1 MKKKIKGCKNYVR
14 NLTFNYSGMKVIIL
28 FVILFVVYPLFG
40 FSQFSDSGPVV
51 LNQEN
56 SNASYLYPQVTAA
69 DSGYYV
75 TWYDENQGFEMY
87 MQFVDPKGEPQ
98 WANPL
103 IVTDYPQDSWISD
116 YSLMNDGVNAYVFFT
131 DARNGLTDKDIFGY
145 KINSQGEFLWGNAGV
160 ELIVSV
166 DYDSDY
172 SPNTALM
179 PNGDVVAA
187 WNKMDANG
195 YSIRMQWLTAT
206 GERIWENGKAIAE
219 TDIRL
224 FNPNLIP
231 ATDSTVYLVYTYQD
245 GQYGDK
251 QIQVQQIDTTGQN
264 VWDSVLEITSNSGIF
279 TGRRL
284 ALHPASDNGIYI
296 TWYGD
301 PDGNTLNDVFTQH
314 INVNG
319 NMRYPSGGLNLSVN
333 NQMNQTNP
341 SCLGEDP
348 QGNVMFVWHEVN
360 SSYTNYEVRVQ
371 RVNASGELL
380 LGENAFNI
388 AENIE
393 NIGKGD
399 YRYGNIYLPCRPQG
413 SSKTSMLVYN
423 LEQQLEIAFVEV
435 GTGIETT
442 TKMTNGQY
450 VMPSL
455 GTSNAGSDQVELF
468 NVYRTGER
476 GIEPVLSD
484 SKLAGMA
491 DLAGFLPDSLFY
503 FVNSDENQTW
513 GNFVEPMNIYQNIEI
528 IDTPYNAPGN
538 YMVKAIAED
547 SSETYYQFSIV
558 DELATNVDS
567 VFSSDL
573 FTHINTENQEV
584 WAELQ
589 IVKELFHTDFWISPG
604 ARMYLN
610 GEWDP
615 VYKRINDSASTF
627 FGFKQVDSAQIDF
640 TITDYEGNNQIWHFM
655 LTMGGGG
662 IHSND
667 FNGSIYPNPVKNK
680 LYIKSTENIQE
691 VTLLTIDGR
700 IVKQYAPYKSN
711 LQIDVS
717 SIFEGIYVLKV
728 KQHRKLSNHLIL
740 IAN

>member
-1 MKKKIKGCKNYVR
+1 MK
-14 NLTFNYSGMKVIIL
+14 IIFL
-28 FVILFVVYPLFG
+28 FIILFVVYPLFG
-40 FSQFSDSGPVV
+40 FSQFSDSSPVV

-56 SNASYLYPQVTAA
+56 SSASYQYPQTTAV

-75 TWYDENQGFEMY
+75 TWYDENQGFKMY
-87 MQFVDPKGEPQ
+87 MQFVDPKGNKV
-98 WANPL
+98 WDAPL
-103 IVTDYPQDSWISD
+103 IVTDYPQDSWISK
-116 YSLMNDGVNAYVFFT
+116 YTLINDGKNACVFFSDT
-131 DARNGLTDKDIFGY
+131 RNGVTDKDIFGY
-145 KINSQGEFLWGNAGV
+145 KISPQGEFLWSESGV
-160 ELIVSV
+160 ELSF
-166 DYDSDY
+166 D
-172 SPNTALM
+172 TASNDNELA
-179 PNGDVVAA
+179 PVATLLNNGNVLVAWDRLHDGDQQVA
-187 WNKMDANG
+187 MQCIAPSGDMLWANG
-195 YSIRMQWLTAT
+195 FSISDDAANLYNPVVTPVGDNMAFVTYLSQTGGMYGNRQILTRLIADSGEEQWS
-206 GERIWENGKAIAE
+206 E
-219 TDIRL
+219 
-224 FNPNLIP
+224 P
-231 ATDSTVYLVYTYQD
+231 AVIS
-245 GQYGDK
+245 
-251 QIQVQQIDTTGQN
+251 N
-264 VWDSVLEITSNSGIF
+264 NSGIGI
-279 TGRRL
+279 GRGFSSKSSSFQG
-284 ALHPASDNGIYI
+284 AYI
-296 TWYGD
+296 FWYGD
-301 PDGNTLNDVFTQH
+301 PDANNRNDVFAQH
-314 INVNG
+314 ININKELA
-319 NMRYPSGGLNLSVN
+319 YAPDGLNLSVN
-333 NQMNQTNP
+333 DVMNQTNP
-341 SCLGEDP
+341 TILGEDEE
-348 QGNVMFVWHEVN
+348 GNVLFAWNEVN

-371 RVNASGELL
+371 RVNALGELL

-423 LEQQLEIAFVEV
+423 LEQQQEIAFVEV
-435 GTGIETT
+435 GTGVETT

-455 GTSNAGSDQVELF
+455 GTSNAGSAQVELF

-491 DLAGFLPDSLFY
+491 GLAGFQPDSLFY
-503 FVNSDENQTW
+503 FINSDANHTW
-513 GNFVEPMNIYQNIEI
+513 SNFIEPMNIYQNIEI
-528 IDTPYNAPGN
+528 IDTLYNAPGN
-538 YMVKAIAED
+538 YRVKAIAED

-567 VFSSDL
+567 VFSDDL

-589 IVKELFHTDFWISPG
+589 IVKELFHTDFWLSPG

-615 VYKRINDSASTF
+615 VFKRINDSASIF

-640 TITDYEGNNQIWHFM
+640 TIKDYEGNNQIWHFM

-662 IHSND
+662 IHSNN

-728 KQHRKLSNHLIL
+728 KQHRKLSNHLIF
-740 IAN
+740 ISD